1 MNRPLRTSTLLFLAL
16 TAALLLYLGFTK
28 ILEGK
33 PILVKGLSTTSSVA
47 VTPQPSEK
55 PLPTVT
61 IGTARILVDVA
72 TTTAAVRR
80 GLSGRLRLE
89 ENRGML
95 FIFPVADIYRFWMP
109 DMHFPIDIIW
119 IHDGEV
125 ADISRNVS
133 NDFDPA
139 NPRFYSPRTKSER
152 VLEVNAGFAEKH
164 GIEIGDPVVFRNIF

>member
-1 MNRPLRTSTLLFLAL
+1 MKIRTSTLLFLILACAL
-16 TAALLLYLGFTK
+16 GLYLAFAQ

-33 PILVKGLSTTSSVA
+33 PIVIESISSTSS
-47 VTPQPSEK
+47 PSIASQSSK
-55 PLPTVT
+55 SLPTVT
-61 IGTARILVDVA
+61 IGTARIEVDVA

-89 ENRGML
+89 EDRGML

-109 DMHFPIDIIW
+109 DMHFPLDIIW

-125 ADISRNVS
+125 VDISRNVS
-133 NDFDPA
+133 NDFDPE
-139 NPRFYSPRTKSER
+139 NLRFYSPHTKSER

-164 GIEIGDPVVFRNIF
+164 GIEIGNPVVFRNIF